1 METIKAS
8 RCPKCGWVVTPAAR
22 ICPRHP
28 VEMTPLELSGYGS
41 IVSYTTLTV
50 APEGFK
56 PPLHIA
62 IVELPGGARIF
73 CHGKETR
80 ALKIGRR
87 VAIEQMDGI
96 FYFASLGIADRVSL
110 FWKRRGAAPERTRD
124 AVKSAL
130 KGFLSSYTEG
140 AAGVPAATE
149 APRQQTS
156 TAETEP
162 PPTAKTPTAKE

>member
-1 METIKAS
+1 MMETIAGS
-8 RCPKCGWVVTPAAR
+8 RCPDCDLVVAPPAR

-28 VEMTPLELSGYGS
+28 REMVPVELFGYGS
-41 IVSYTTLTV
+41 VLSYTTLTV

-62 IVELPGGARIF
+62 IVELLPGGARIF

-96 FYFASLGIADRVSL
+96 FYFASLGVADRVNM
-110 FWKRRGAAPERTRD
+110 FWKRRGAAPDRTRD
-124 AVKSAL
+124 AVKSAV
-130 KGFLSSYTEG
+130 KRFFNVYKSGGTTPPAENG
-140 AAGVPAATE
+140 TAANQKE
-149 APRQQTS
+149 TS
-156 TAETEP
+156 DQPVE
-162 PPTAKTPTAKE
+162 KRR

>member
-1 METIKAS
+1 METIAGS
-8 RCPKCGWVVTPAAR
+8 RCPNCGWVVAPPVR

-28 VEMTPLELSGYGS
+28 VEMSPVEISGYGS
-41 IVSYTTLTV
+41 VLSYTTLMA

-62 IVELPGGARIF
+62 VVELPGGARIF

-87 VAIEQMDGI
+87 VAIEQVDGI
-96 FYFASLGIADRVSL
+96 FYFASLGIADRVSM

-124 AVKSAL
+124 AVKSSL
-130 KGFLSSYTEG
+130 KRFFSVYQNGG
-140 AAGVPAATE
+140 AVTPAE
-149 APRQQTS
+149 NG
-156 TAETEP
+156 TAQNGEE
-162 PPTAKTPTAKE
+162 KNDQVERR

>member
-1 METIKAS
+1 METIAAS
-8 RCPKCGWVVTPAAR
+8 RCPQCGWVVSPPVR

-28 VEMTPLELSGYGS
+28 VEMTALELSGYGS

-87 VAIEQMDGI
+87 VAIEQLDGI

-124 AVKSAL
+124 AVKSAF
-130 KGFLSSYTEG
+130 KRFFGASGEG
-140 AAGVPAATE
+140 AANAPPPAEPAQKQTDPADTEYPPAA
-149 APRQQTS
+149 
-156 TAETEP
+156 
-162 PPTAKTPTAKE
+162 KK

>member
-1 METIKAS
+1 METIAAS
-8 RCPKCGWVVTPAAR
+8 RCPDCGWMVAPPAR

-28 VEMTPLELSGYGS
+28 VEMTPTEVSGYGS
-41 IVSYTTLTV
+41 VLSYTTLTV

-62 IVELPGGARIF
+62 VVELQGGARIF

-87 VAIEQMDGI
+87 VAIEQVDGI
-96 FYFASLGIADRVSL
+96 FYFANLGIADRVTL

-124 AVKSAL
+124 AVKSAV
-130 KGFLSSYTEG
+130 KRFFSVYAENGAGAPSPTEPTEVRTN
-140 AAGVPAATE
+140 ATDTESTPAA
-149 APRQQTS
+149 
-156 TAETEP
+156 
-162 PPTAKTPTAKE
+162 KK